1 MGRGK
6 KRECV
11 SSSREREREE
21 LIFWSFYRKSSTQL
35 TDEVKIQFTEKLLKR
50 EEDKQDKLVS
60 LCKSILTTHLQEG
73 AYIISRNLIFLRF
86 DGFFALELL
95 NAAFNEEGDEESE
108 ATKRKEAL
116 TEIERYKKTLAWL
129 IHYKSSNN
137 TNQ

>member
-1 MGRGK
+1 
-6 KRECV
+6 
-11 SSSREREREE
+11 
-21 LIFWSFYRKSSTQL
+21 
-35 TDEVKIQFTEKLLKR
+35 LLKR
-50 EEDKQDKLVS
+50 EEEKQDKIVS

-95 NAAFNEEGDEESE
+95 LNTVFTEEGDEERE
-108 ATKRKEAL
+108 TTKQKEVL
-116 TEIERYKKTLAWL
+116 KEIERYKKTLAWL